1 MDKQALKSTIIL
13 LRDEGMSFQEISD
26 ILRKDYN
33 VKMSRQAVCGM
44 YNRSTSDESLNRNK
58 EVIAV
63 TSDIINYK
71 ALGLTIKRI
80 KDILDKNNYN
90 ISFNKLSDILNNNS
104 ELMNVVKEEQVNKV
118 AVMLSRNT
126 EIDNIVNSLEY
137 KGEKPTTV
145 VLKEI
150 IEDATALLINK
161 RATEILA
168 KTYSLTEDR
177 MILKNIISKYK
188 LDITFRDIGSV
199 LNNSQHY

>member
-1 MDKQALKSTIIL
+1 
-13 LRDEGMSFQEISD
+13 
-26 ILRKDYN
+26 
-33 VKMSRQAVCGM
+33 M